1 MSDFNIT
8 LLIIAVFII
17 LFMTLGLIRGALMEK
32 SNRIN
37 RILAII
43 EKTVDRPLSYVLER
57 ILFTVTGPTLG
68 PGPEEKK

>member
-32 SNRIN
+32 SKRID
-37 RILAII
+37 RILTII

-57 ILFTVTGPTLG
+57 ILFMHSGPTLPVAG
-68 PGPEEKK
+68 KEKE